1 MAQKN
6 LMIIAVV
13 AVVIIVA
20 AAAFVLLNNGS
31 GDNKFDYETDF
42 AGKPIEVADNLD
54 DGIVAVG
61 QDSFRWMTYF
71 GLADKCVMVD
81 MNDMTNYL
89 GKSFMYN
96 GRALVDIVMKT
107 LAPEL
112 DGDILH
118 YKATNTMKLIY
129 WKSRDSS

>member
-13 AVVIIVA
+13 AVVIVVA